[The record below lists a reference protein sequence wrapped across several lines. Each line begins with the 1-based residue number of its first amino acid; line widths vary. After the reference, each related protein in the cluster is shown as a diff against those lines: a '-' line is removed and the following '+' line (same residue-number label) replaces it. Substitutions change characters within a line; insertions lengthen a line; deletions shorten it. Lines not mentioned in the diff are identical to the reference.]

1 MKLSQIS
8 CPSCGGIIKADLSKQ
23 KYIFCAYCG
32 HQLEVDNGVKET
44 IITNNININNRYTN
58 DADIIRAKAESEKGK
73 NDIKVG
79 LLGFGLI
86 FFAIFV
92 ASLFLIIPAIIG
104 GLSGKTSMGN
114 HSDYEGK
121 NYQYVQST
129 FEAAG
134 FTNIKLIDLK
144 DEGLFVKDGEVTN
157 VSVGG
162 NAKFESIDYFSK
174 DDTVVITYH

>member
-1 MKLSQIS
+1 MENAE
-8 CPSCGGIIKADLSKQ
+8 IK
-23 KYIFCAYCG
+23 
-32 HQLEVDNGVKET
+32 N
-44 IITNNININNRYTN
+44 
-58 DADIIRAKAESEKGK
+58 AKTESEKGK
-73 NDIKVG
+73 NDLKVG

-86 FFAIFV
+86 FFVIFG
-92 ASLFLIIPAIIG
+92 ASLLLIIPAIIG